1 MGFNEFLSSIF
12 GNKSTRDMK
21 EIKPW
26 VEKIKA
32 AYPEVEKL
40 DNDALRAKTE
50 ELKKYIRESATAE
63 RAKVEELKASIES
76 LELED
81 REEVFAQIDKIEKEI
96 LADNLQLAF
105 IEGTP
110 TQPDIH
116 YIPYLQDEIVLVCAA
131 GNSIPETVPLEEL
144 SRLCFVFREKG
155 SGTYHIIKRQ
165 LSASGIAMNSLHDQ
179 LTLGTTEGIKRYLQ
193 YSSCF
198 ALLSIYS
205 IRNELAADKLKIV
218 EIEGLKIERT
228 FYAIHR
234 QGETDP
240 YAQKFLDFAFRRNP

>member
-1 MGFNEFLSSIF
+1 
-12 GNKSTRDMK
+12 
-21 EIKPW
+21 
-26 VEKIKA
+26 
-32 AYPEVEKL
+32 
-40 DNDALRAKTE
+40 
-50 ELKKYIRESATAE
+50 
-63 RAKVEELKASIES
+63 
-76 LELED
+76 
-81 REEVFAQIDKIEKEI
+81 
-96 LADNLQLAF
+96 
-105 IEGTP
+105 
-110 TQPDIH
+110 
-116 YIPYLQDEIVLVCAA
+116 
-131 GNSIPETVPLEEL
+131 
-144 SRLCFVFREKG
+144 
-155 SGTYHIIKRQ
+155 
-165 LSASGIAMNSLHDQ
+165 MNSLHDQ